1 MTRPSASRRWLDSP
15 PLEAFWNVLKRREVL
30 WKTEVLEEIRQLRE
44 KAVKA
49 R

>member
-1 MTRPSASRRWLDSP
+1 L
-15 PLEAFWNVLKRREVL
+15 NVLKRREVL
-30 WKTEVLEEIRQLRE
+30 WKAEVLEEIRQLRE